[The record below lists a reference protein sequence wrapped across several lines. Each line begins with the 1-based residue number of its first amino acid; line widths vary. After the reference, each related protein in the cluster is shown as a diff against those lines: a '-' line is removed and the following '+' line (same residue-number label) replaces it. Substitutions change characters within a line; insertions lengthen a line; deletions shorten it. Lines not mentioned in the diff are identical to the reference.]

1 MKIEDVLAQCIED
14 IKAGRSSVADC
25 LVKYPSMRK
34 QLEPLLRI
42 ALEIREPPDVK
53 PSAAFK
59 VRARVQLMEQIH
71 AKRAVT
77 KWPWFRYTGQV
88 KPIPYKR
95 KFNMVAIIIAIVL
108 AISAAGGGTAY
119 ASQGSLPGD
128 VLYPV
133 KVRLILA
140 DDAADAELW
149 LEFANIRVGEMSAL
163 AEKGRPENIDI
174 AVNGYGEAMAMATQ
188 KMEAASGKGLA
199 IADIADLVASATLIH
214 VGALESLIEDEIVP
228 AEAYSGID
236 TAIGAS
242 QNGYGDAILAL
253 AGENPVRA
261 MEINLAAMEGRLNRA
276 KAKAEE
282 NDIEA
287 MEAAL
292 SEFQVLNEFGET
304 ISQIAQGLGEGT
316 TTVEQLV
323 AEAASIHLAVLG
335 EVLLIVPDEEAQ
347 ARAMDESVTGYERAV
362 EALEETGA
370 LDDISEEPPLPE
382 GIPDEAKEK
391 LLKPK
396 VPAGG

>member
-1 MKIEDVLAQCIED
+1 
-14 IKAGRSSVADC
+14 
-25 LVKYPSMRK
+25 
-34 QLEPLLRI
+34 
-42 ALEIREPPDVK
+42 
-53 PSAAFK
+53 
-59 VRARVQLMEQIH
+59 
-71 AKRAVT
+71 
-77 KWPWFRYTGQV
+77 
-88 KPIPYKR
+88 
-95 KFNMVAIIIAIVL
+95 
-108 AISAAGGGTAY
+108 
-119 ASQGSLPGD
+119 
-128 VLYPV
+128 
-133 KVRLILA
+133 
-140 DDAADAELW
+140 
-149 LEFANIRVGEMSAL
+149 MSAL

-347 ARAMDESVTGYERAV
+347 AAIVRAMDESVTGYERAV